1 MKKKLYLVG
10 IFIIAICLL
19 LGLSACSLMQERK
32 YYEGKSNYV
41 EAKGTVAYISCNEEN
56 KALYIDFS
64 VTEPVFDDTCFKIV
78 GDNYDIVKKNGINNV
93 LKVGSDVT
101 FITAPKCFGD
111 GYVMPIVSIS
121 VGEDTFLTFNEGFPN
136 LINWLDS

>member
-1 MKKKLYLVG
+1 MKNRLLLLG
-10 IFIIAICLL
+10 IYIIVFCML
-19 LGLSACSLMQERK
+19 LGLSARLSMQERK
-32 YYEGKSNYV
+32 YYEEKSNYI
-41 EAKGTVAYISCNEEN
+41 EAKGTVTYISYDEEN

-78 GDNYDIVKKNGINNV
+78 GDSYDIVKKNGIKNV
-93 LKVGSDVT
+93 LKIGSDVT
-101 FITAPKCFGD
+101 FITAPKYFGD

-121 VGEDTFLTFNEGFPN
+121 VGEDTFLTFDKGFPN